1 MLNSGEQIVAS
12 ILLITEKTDAVLVS
26 TVVV

>member
-1 MLNSGEQIVAS
+1 MLNSGRQIAAS
-12 ILLITEKTDAVLVS
+12 ILLVTEKTDAVLVS